1 MSLSAWNWVDNRN
14 DFLDFVPVNK
24 DSEILCLIPKPP
36 EVDPGLFIRPF
47 RDEVWKGI
55 GVLLTIGFLMFFL
68 PFIWWEDWDD
78 WMSNNLIEFS
88 IWFFFV
94 LINAYY
100 GGALTMFFVSEVTIP
115 FNTITDVLTIFPT
128 WNLVFI
134 DGNQN
139 YFKTP
144 ASQVID
150 IYLFIDLTTLQS
162 LIEVH
167 VRLFIL
173 MENLSLYGVTE
184 DCIFIKISQKLK
196 ILPVFDNFWL
206 FY

>member
-1 MSLSAWNWVDNRN
+1 MPVVNGKELWAMSSWEGKFLTILRFFNSTESFFLIFAYRYQMSLSAWNWVDNRN

-55 GVLLTIGFLMFFL
+55 GVLLTIGFIMFFL
-68 PFIWWEDWDD
+68 PFLWWEDWDD

-144 ASQVID
+144 ASQVH
-150 IYLFIDLTTLQS
+150 T
-162 LIEVH
+162 
-167 VRLFIL
+167 
-173 MENLSLYGVTE
+173 
-184 DCIFIKISQKLK
+184 
-196 ILPVFDNFWL
+196 
-206 FY
+206 